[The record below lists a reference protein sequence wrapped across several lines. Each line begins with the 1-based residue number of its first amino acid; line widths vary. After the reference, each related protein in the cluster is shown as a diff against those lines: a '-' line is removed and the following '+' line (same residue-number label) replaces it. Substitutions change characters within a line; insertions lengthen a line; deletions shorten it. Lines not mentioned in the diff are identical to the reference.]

1 MTMKIKRFIS
11 SILTAVLVLSIC
23 SVSAFAVTPE
33 DTQNC
38 VVNDDNPFAI
48 VIRDAD
54 GNIVETYYQTRTLYV
69 NGTQYN
75 IPAGGTLTTY
85 QYDTSIAFFAGFYFI
100 HPDYNG
106 YATTRNRSVTVTI
119 RNASSVGGT
128 RHSVYTGTFSTNEES
143 NTSSAYYESGIQAGC
158 SCISINKMSDSSR
171 SFYDAVYKNN
181 STSSMTIS
189 LLVGRD

>member
-1 MTMKIKRFIS
+1 MKIKRFIS

-23 SVSAFAVTPE
+23 SVSAFAVTSE

-69 NGTQYN
+69 NGTQYD

-85 QYDTSIAFFAGFYFI
+85 QYDTSIAFLRDFTLSI
-100 HPDYNG
+100 PIIT
-106 YATTRNRSVTVTI
+106 ATLQLEI
-119 RNASSVGGT
+119 EA
-128 RHSVYTGTFSTNEES
+128 
-143 NTSSAYYESGIQAGC
+143 
-158 SCISINKMSDSSR
+158 
-171 SFYDAVYKNN
+171 
-181 STSSMTIS
+181 
-189 LLVGRD
+189 

>member
-1 MTMKIKRFIS
+1 MTMKKNRFIS
-11 SILTAVLVLSIC
+11 FILSAVMVLSLC
-23 SVSAFAVTPE
+23 SLAFAVSL
-33 DTQNC
+33 DADQNYD
-38 VVNDDNPFAI
+38 VKDENPFAI
-48 VIRDAD
+48 VIRDAA

-69 NGTQYN
+69 NGTQYD
-75 IPAGGTLTTY
+75 IPAGGTLTTD

-119 RNASSVGGT
+119 RNASSVGGA
-128 RHSVYTGTFSTNEES
+128 RRSVFTGTFSTNEES
-143 NTSSAYYESGIQAGC
+143 NTSSTYYESGIQAGC
-158 SCISINKMSDSSR
+158 SCISIDKMSDSSR
-171 SFYDAVYKNN
+171 PYYDAVYKNN

>member
-23 SVSAFAVTPE
+23 SVSAFAVTSE

-106 YATTRNRSVTVTI
+106 YATTRN
-119 RNASSVGGT
+119 
-128 RHSVYTGTFSTNEES
+128 
-143 NTSSAYYESGIQAGC
+143 
-158 SCISINKMSDSSR
+158 
-171 SFYDAVYKNN
+171 
-181 STSSMTIS
+181 
-189 LLVGRD
+189 